1 MIDWSAIDTVLL
13 DMDGTL
19 LDLHFDNHF
28 WRHHLPLRY
37 AERHGLEIGQATADL
52 YDRFEAR
59 RHTIEWYCT
68 EFWSA
73 ELGVD
78 ICALKREV
86 QHLIAE
92 RPRAREFLHALGV
105 NARARIL
112 ITNAHRR
119 SLELKLARTGIDSLL
134 DRLISSHDYGVPK
147 ESSAFWHRLARDVDF
162 DPARTLFIDDTESI
176 LAAARD
182 YGIGHVICI
191 RQPDSRAAARRELQ
205 FPAVDHFDDLLP
217 VG

>member
-28 WRHHLPLRY
+28 WRHHLPQRY
-37 AERHGLEIGQATADL
+37 AEHHGIDVNLAIADL
-52 YDRFEAR
+52 YSRFEAR
-59 RHTIEWYCT
+59 RQTIEWYCT

-73 ELGVD
+73 ELEVD

-92 RPRAREFLHALGV
+92 RPGVRDFLHALGAK
-105 NARARIL
+105 ARTRIL
-112 ITNAHRR
+112 ITNAHRH
-119 SLELKLARTGIDSLL
+119 SLELKLARTGIDNLL
-134 DRLISSHDYGVPK
+134 DQLVSSHDYGIPK
-147 ESSAFWHRLARDVDF
+147 ESPAFWHRLAQDVDF
-162 DPARTLFIDDTESI
+162 DPARTLFIDDTESV
-176 LAAARD
+176 LVAARD
-182 YGIGHVICI
+182 YGVRHLICV
-191 RQPDSRAAARRELQ
+191 RQPDSRAAARTELI
-205 FPAVDHFDDLLP
+205 FPAIDHFDDLLP